1 MGKKRITQLL
11 EDLKENY
18 QRDLH
23 NSAAIYTVA
32 QVAVNELKQQNSP
45 VNQTPVAALPFAHN
59 LVDKDQLIKQY
70 GSYNGCRKAAREQGI
85 KFSRTPSWEQLAA
98 AFSYAEVLQQ
108 IVTNYVSTYPEPKLQ
123 GTKFEIVFPSES

>member
-32 QVAVNELKQQNSP
+32 QVAVNELK
-45 VNQTPVAALPFAHN
+45 NQSFQINEPPIAALPFAPN
-59 LVDKDQLIKQY
+59 LLDKDQLIKQY
-70 GSYNGCRKAAREQGI
+70 GSYNACRKAAKERGI

-98 AFSYAEVLQQ
+98 ALSYAEVLQQ
-108 IVTNYVSTYPEPKLQ
+108 MITSHLSTYPCPNLQ
-123 GTKFEIVFPSES
+123 GTKFELVIK